1 MSVSN
6 ASGRDISLIENMN
19 LYNGYFTS
27 TEETSYA
34 WISLDSERLGRSW
47 TRSVKRR
54 SARTERSWRF
64 C

>member
-19 LYNGYFTS
+19 LYNGYLTN

-34 WISLDSERLGRSW
+34 
-47 TRSVKRR
+47 
-54 SARTERSWRF
+54 
-64 C
+64 